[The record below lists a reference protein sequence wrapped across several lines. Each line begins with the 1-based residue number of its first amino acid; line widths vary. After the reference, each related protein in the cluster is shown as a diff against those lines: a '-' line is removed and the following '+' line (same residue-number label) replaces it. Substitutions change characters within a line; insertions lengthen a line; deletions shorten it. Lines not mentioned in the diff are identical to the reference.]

1 MWFANL
7 LLFSLEHSVCNV
19 IWMIVCILL
28 LLHMRESVAELQNF
42 CFKCC
47 SGSRTLLSMFLL
59 TEASNIFTVI
69 FCLVN
74 QFYAWTFFQGE
85 WWHHPIHLWVI
96 VLDLW
101 KRNIHLLSN
110 ILSQVTYV
118 EGTFSSNIHNTQ
130 SPPNLLLHCETT
142 VINIHRIALSRPSV
156 SSSSTC
162 YNCSPSSYFNCCF
175 HTLIPKTF
183 SCSCSWSHFLQLEV
197 AIFIFLFLPI
207 LMTQFVHSSAKLFLY
222 NYLVDDAS
230 GVITMERCRLGCK
243 SSFSLSPL
251 ISLCFVV
258 CYTEKDGW
266 ISFYEATWVIGKSN
280 YTQWQTKLNILQGAR
295 ALMWKPICHSQSYLW
310 SLVPCSVR
318 LNQNYF
324 LQPKPLHLLLML
336 LISWTHHCLRLSKPP
351 SLHQLRHQ
359 INLQLI
365 QVVNQPMLQMLLH
378 GSWWWR
384 SVSFIWAIT
393 DLAGHHAV
401 FFLYCYLFNLICNH
415 YTMLSWT
422 IWSCVKLTDLY

>member
-258 CYTEKDGW
+258 CYTEKDMAGSLFMRLPEW
-266 ISFYEATWVIGKSN
+266 SE
-280 YTQWQTKLNILQGAR
+280 
-295 ALMWKPICHSQSYLW
+295 SQ
-310 SLVPCSVR
+310 
-318 LNQNYF
+318 
-324 LQPKPLHLLLML
+324 
-336 LISWTHHCLRLSKPP
+336 ITP
-351 SLHQLRHQ
+351 S
-359 INLQLI
+359 
-365 QVVNQPMLQMLLH
+365 
-378 GSWWWR
+378 
-384 SVSFIWAIT
+384 
-393 DLAGHHAV
+393 DK
-401 FFLYCYLFNLICNH
+401 
-415 YTMLSWT
+415 LSWIFCREPVLWCGSQFAILNLT
-422 IWSCVKLTDLY
+422 CGAWFPAQWGSTRTTSSNPSPCTFSWCCWYRGPTTASGCQSLRVCTSCGTR